1 MKILGNIHNKIRVHN
16 AKKFVQI
23 DKNLSE
29 IEKKILKSSI
39 LPLAKFARGEN
50 MKLVFSKG
58 EDLFQNQTV
67 MKVRKQESLLT
78 KTEDNEY
85 FIHWIWRNIGETFI
99 DLTNTQNKT
108 SIVDELIN
116 TVKLIKSNFYKKI

>member
-1 MKILGNIHNKIRVHN
+1 
-16 AKKFVQI
+16 
-23 DKNLSE
+23 
-29 IEKKILKSSI
+29 
-39 LPLAKFARGEN
+39 

-85 FIHWIWRNIGETFI
+85 FIHWIWRNIGEAFVDLKGLNVNGRKTTAHQLI
-99 DLTNTQNKT
+99 DIINSIKT
-108 SIVDELIN
+108 
-116 TVKLIKSNFYKKI
+116 NFYKKTK